1 MSGSSPDH
9 PVPATEPGG
18 NRHDSPTGTAVGL
31 APGLCSVTFRR
42 LAVPE
47 VVALA
52 AAAGLAGIEWGG
64 DGHVP
69 PGDRAAAADAARHT
83 TGGGLRVAS
92 YGSYLFA
99 EPGSIAGIGP
109 VLDTAEVLGT
119 DLVRVWCPF
128 GVEPGATDGARA
140 EVATVLATWAG
151 AAAARGITLYLEYH
165 GGTLTATAA
174 STLDLLEAVGADNLT
189 TAWQPAY
196 WRTEGTGRDQAT
208 HRAELADLAALG
220 PWLAHVHVYEWDGDL
235 TRRPLATG
243 AGHWPAALAA
253 ATEGRAG
260 LDRFALI
267 EFVAGDD
274 PAVLAAEAATLRR
287 WLAA

>member
-1 MSGSSPDH
+1 MSASSPDH
-9 PVPATEPGG
+9 VAP
-18 NRHDSPTGTAVGL
+18 GL

-69 PGDRAAAADAARHT
+69 PGDPVASADAARHT
-83 TGGGLRVAS
+83 TDAGLRVAS

-99 EPGSIAGIGP
+99 EPGAIAGIGP
-109 VLDTAEVLGT
+109 VLDTAEALGT

-128 GVEPGATDGARA
+128 GVEPGASDGARA
-140 EVATVLATWAG
+140 EVARVLTAWAE
-151 AAAARGITLYLEYH
+151 AAGARGITLYLEYH

-174 STLDLLEAVGADNLT
+174 SALALLEAVGADNLT

-196 WRTEGTGRDQAT
+196 WRTDGAEGTGRDDASPL
-208 HRAELADLAALG
+208 AELEDLAALG

-253 ATEGRAG
+253 AAGGRAG